1 MRDQLLFM
9 GGGEEDSGEDL
20 IIFRG
25 KGRRISRRRQS
36 KKWDCSELTVNLL
49 PTSNEVGR
57 GGGIARILQGL
68 MRGSSKFYRDITD
81 ILRNSYISFYPDRLR
96 SLLPPETPEV
106 SLEPGTPA

>member
-9 GGGEEDSGEDL
+9 GGGEDSGEDL
-20 IIFRG
+20 IVFRG
-25 KGRRISRRRQS
+25 KGRKISRRRQS

-49 PTSNEVGR
+49 PTSNGGGGR